1 MPNLLAGSNQ
11 TILIADDEPS
21 IRKILSTR
29 LSLKGYTVLTA
40 ADGQEALDVFNAKVP
55 DLLVLDVMMPKL
67 NGYAVCE
74 ALRAEST
81 VPIIMLT
88 ALGDVADRING
99 LNIGADDYMV
109 KPFSPK
115 ELEARINCLLR
126 RVNQPKS
133 DPTPTNGV
141 VDVACVKI
149 DTNKRQVYKAE
160 NLVRLTEMEFKILAL
175 LSRHL
180 GETVSRHE
188 ILQQVWNIGSDTLQ
202 GCYDSRVVDVHIS
215 RIRAKLEN
223 DPRDPEFLHTI
234 RSDGYRLGNTAL
246 PSS

>member
-1 MPNLLAGSNQ
+1 MPNLLADSNQ

-21 IRKILSTR
+21 ILKILSTR

-40 ADGQEALDVFNAKVP
+40 ADGQEALDVFNATVP
-55 DLLVLDVMMPKL
+55 DLLILDVMMPKL

-115 ELEARINCLLR
+115 ELEARIN
-126 RVNQPKS
+126 S
-133 DPTPTNGV
+133 
-141 VDVACVKI
+141 
-149 DTNKRQVYKAE
+149 E
-160 NLVRLTEMEFKILAL
+160 E
-175 LSRHL
+175 
-180 GETVSRHE
+180 
-188 ILQQVWNIGSDTLQ
+188 
-202 GCYDSRVVDVHIS
+202 
-215 RIRAKLEN
+215 
-223 DPRDPEFLHTI
+223 
-234 RSDGYRLGNTAL
+234 
-246 PSS
+246 